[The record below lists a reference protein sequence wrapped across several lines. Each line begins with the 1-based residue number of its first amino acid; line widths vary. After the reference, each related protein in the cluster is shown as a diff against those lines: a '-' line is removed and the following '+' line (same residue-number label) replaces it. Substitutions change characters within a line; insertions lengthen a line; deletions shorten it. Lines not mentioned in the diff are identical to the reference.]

1 MTSNFKGTMFIVLAG
16 FFWGTM
22 GVGAKY
28 LMGNYGFV
36 PEDLCTVRLLCA
48 GFLTLLI
55 SLVTGNG
62 IGLNFF
68 KDKKNV
74 FGFLLVGIFILSSQ
88 FTFMKSV
95 MLSTAGTATILLTT
109 VPLWAAAWGA
119 ITEHKPVKR
128 IEIFCFFLA
137 TIGVIFIVTK
147 GNFGSLDMPILGV
160 LWALFSA
167 MLSAGYTIE
176 SRGVIM
182 RTSVFSVIGWGM
194 LFGGLIS
201 SFFSPP
207 WSLHGV
213 FTWESSL
220 TFAYV
225 VFFGTVVAFN
235 CYMAGLK
242 YISAVVAGLLVCT
255 EPLFAYIFQAIL
267 LGETVGLVEF
277 FGILL
282 ILCNVLL
289 LGIPEKYLNRLT
301 GKFKKKIA

>member
-1 MTSNFKGTMFIVLAG
+1 MSSNFKGTLFIVLAG

-28 LMGNYGFV
+28 LMGSYGFV
-36 PEDLCTVRLLCA
+36 PEDLCTIRLIFA

-62 IGLNFF
+62 IGLHHF

-74 FGFLLVGIFILSSQ
+74 FGFIFVGILILTSQ

-109 VPLWAAAWGA
+109 VPLWAALWGV
-119 ITEHKPVKR
+119 IYEHKPIKK

-147 GNFGSLDMPILGV
+147 GNFSSMDMPILGV
-160 LWALFSA
+160 LWALVSA
-167 MLSAGYTIE
+167 ILSACYSIE
-176 SRGVIM
+176 SRSVIM
-182 RTSVFSVIGWGM
+182 RTGVFPVIGWGM
-194 LFGGLIS
+194 LFGGVIS
-201 SFFSPP
+201 SIFSPP

-213 FTWESSL
+213 FTWESFL

-242 YISAVVAGLLVCT
+242 YISVVVAGLLVCT

-267 LGETVGLVEF
+267 LDEMVGLVEF
-277 FGILL
+277 LGILL

-289 LGIPEKYLNRLT
+289 LGMPEKYLGRLT
-301 GKFKKKIA
+301 RIFKKKVA

>member
-1 MTSNFKGTMFIVLAG
+1 
-16 FFWGTM
+16 M

-28 LMGNYGFV
+28 LMGSYGFV

-55 SLVTGNG
+55 SLITGNG
-62 IGLNFF
+62 IGLHFF
-68 KDKKNV
+68 KEKKNV
-74 FGFLLVGIFILSSQ
+74 FGFLLVGTFILSSQ
-88 FTFMKSV
+88 FTFMQSV

-109 VPLWAAAWGA
+109 VPLWAAAWAA
-119 ITEHKPVKR
+119 ITEHKPVRK

-182 RTSVFSVIGWGM
+182 RTSVFAVIGWGM

-207 WSLHGV
+207 WSLHGT

-267 LGETVGLVEF
+267 LDETVGLVEF

-289 LGIPEKYLNRLT
+289 LGTPEKFINRFT
-301 GKFKKKIA
+301 GRFKKNVV